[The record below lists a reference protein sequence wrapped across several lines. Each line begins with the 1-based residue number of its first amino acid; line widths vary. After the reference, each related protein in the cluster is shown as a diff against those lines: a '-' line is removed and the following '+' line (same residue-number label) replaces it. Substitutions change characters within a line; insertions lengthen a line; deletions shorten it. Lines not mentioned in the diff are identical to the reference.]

1 MAFGAAVLAAV
12 SCGSSLLG
20 LGLVGALAAAAAAIL
35 GIVVGLFAID
45 RREDPVQVQV
55 VDEAPPA
62 WALSVSLAQP
72 DRVETKPALEFPEL
86 DDARK
91 RLRFARAVAGKV
103 PQLTEDAA
111 FALIE
116 RFESMRG
123 NTSKASVSA
132 RLFKAALTEGAG
144 SGHPPVAIQAE
155 QTRHVIKSQR
165 ESIALMA
172 EHSRQSSKD
181 LRSMGKELESGMDLL
196 KSIEEI
202 TERSRLIAFNMAV
215 EAARIGEKG
224 RGFKVI
230 VGELRK
236 LNDMTADFSGQVA
249 ELLGRFRDYNASI
262 VGRLAEET
270 DRVSRD
276 VAGGMEAAE
285 RAVESLIAASGTAD
299 SFAHE
304 IAALAVVIDSD
315 LDGVLESLQFQDITR
330 QMIEGSNAMLD
341 EASADIDA
349 SLTAIGRLEAARR
362 NVILL
367 ESIRKTLLARSK
379 TRGEK
384 EAIME
389 VKE

>member
-1 MAFGAAVLAAV
+1 
-12 SCGSSLLG
+12 
-20 LGLVGALAAAAAAIL
+20 
-35 GIVVGLFAID
+35 
-45 RREDPVQVQV
+45 
-55 VDEAPPA
+55 
-62 WALSVSLAQP
+62 
-72 DRVETKPALEFPEL
+72 
-86 DDARK
+86 
-91 RLRFARAVAGKV
+91 
-103 PQLTEDAA
+103 
-111 FALIE
+111 
-116 RFESMRG
+116 
-123 NTSKASVSA
+123 
-132 RLFKAALTEGAG
+132 
-144 SGHPPVAIQAE
+144 
-155 QTRHVIKSQR
+155 
-165 ESIALMA
+165 
-172 EHSRQSSKD
+172 
-181 LRSMGKELESGMDLL
+181 MGKELESGMDLL